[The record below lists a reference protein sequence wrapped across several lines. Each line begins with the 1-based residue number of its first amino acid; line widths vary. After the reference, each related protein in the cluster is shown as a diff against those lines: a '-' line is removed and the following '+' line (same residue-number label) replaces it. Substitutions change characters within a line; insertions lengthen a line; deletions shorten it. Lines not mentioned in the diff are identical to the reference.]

1 VEDNPEPPFE
11 PTPLD
16 LAELSMTMDMPS
28 IRPATVQQHLAKGTI
43 PTPEIRIG
51 NTCA

>member
-1 VEDNPEPPFE
+1 VEDSPEPPFE
-11 PTPLD
+11 PAALD
-16 LAELSMTMDMPS
+16 LVDVNTAADMPS
-28 IRPATVQQHLAKGTI
+28 IRPATVHKHLAKGTI